1 MKSVVFFTGSKWC
14 DRVIKEGCFLSYLAE
29 SVIMFLV
36 FFEFL
41 VLVSIVIGVAYIVRT
56 FLIAPGQKVA
66 QDNAALTTNA
76 LKQAEVD
83 YLEIRQT
90 WIGFY
95 NLNNTQP
102 FYADAMDDI
111 KIPEVA
117 HFQRLMVRMNQ
128 QYSDLK
134 TNVQLDE
141 TFVGKVIALKQ
152 SFNDAVIAAKKNSL
166 S

>member
-1 MKSVVFFTGSKWC
+1 
-14 DRVIKEGCFLSYLAE
+14 
-29 SVIMFLV
+29 MFLV

-66 QDNAALTTNA
+66 QDNAVLTTNA

-95 NLNNTQP
+95 NLNNNQP

-134 TNVQLDE
+134 NNVQLDE